1 MLVLPGHAT
10 PMAALLVAYVGAG
23 LRPIPFL
30 GGPGRHG
37 GRGSGAGSGGAGAGA
52 GLGAALGW
60 DGADLL

>member
-30 GGPGRHG
+30 GGRKARGQGVRGGERRGWGRRWA
-37 GRGSGAGSGGAGAGA
+37 GRRWTGT
-52 GLGAALGW
+52 
-60 DGADLL
+60 GADLL